1 MIIDFHTHVFPE
13 KIAKST
19 ISTLSQNAQI
29 PAHYNGTKDGLLRS
43 MEISGVDISVV
54 LPVMTSPKQFESVNK
69 FAKELN
75 DEFEKT
81 GKGLLSFGGIH
92 PECEDIPQKIAYLKE
107 NGFKGVKIHPEYQNA
122 YIDDPKYVEIIKCA
136 KEQDLIVITH
146 AGLDGAFRDGE
157 IKCAPKRVQN
167 LLKKV
172 EYSKLVLAHY
182 GGYSLW
188 KEFYEILAGG
198 DFYIDTAVVLDE
210 IDRELFVQILEKHG
224 EDKVLFA
231 TDGPWKD
238 GKQFVQIMQ
247 NMGLSDTQ
255 LKKIMYKNAQKLLGI

>member
-19 ISTLSQNAQI
+19 ISTLSQSAQI

-92 PECEDIPQKIAYLKE
+92 PKCED
-107 NGFKGVKIHPEYQNA
+107 
-122 YIDDPKYVEIIKCA
+122 
-136 KEQDLIVITH
+136 
-146 AGLDGAFRDGE
+146 
-157 IKCAPKRVQN
+157 
-167 LLKKV
+167 
-172 EYSKLVLAHY
+172 
-182 GGYSLW
+182 
-188 KEFYEILAGG
+188 
-198 DFYIDTAVVLDE
+198 
-210 IDRELFVQILEKHG
+210 
-224 EDKVLFA
+224 
-231 TDGPWKD
+231 
-238 GKQFVQIMQ
+238 
-247 NMGLSDTQ
+247 
-255 LKKIMYKNAQKLLGI
+255 